1 MNYLEQNYSA
11 FPVLSLI
18 LMGLLVYFVLHILR
32 FSIPYVSKNRNLKEW
47 FSQHFSLFELSV
59 WVVFALW
66 FRPNLMRK
74 NIYAGVGLGLILLA
88 IFVWIAWFGLRNLV
102 AGFIFKSNS
111 GLKIGEQI
119 QIGDQTG
126 VILKLGYRNIVLD
139 AANGNMVSLAYSQ
152 IMNLPLIKISSNEQ
166 RHSTSF
172 ELHTAKTENI
182 LKLTNEIKAKI
193 LMHPRC
199 SLTEQPKVEL
209 LQEQEHKMLF
219 SIKIFA
225 VENKYLSVIE
235 EYIKGAF
242 VD

>member
-18 LMGLLVYFVLHILR
+18 LMGLLVYFVLRIFR
-32 FSIPYVSKNRNLKEW
+32 FAIPYVAKNRNLREW
-47 FSQHFSLFELSV
+47 LGQYFSLFELSV

-66 FRPNLMRK
+66 FLPNLMRK
-74 NIYAGVGLGLILLA
+74 NIYAGIGLSLILIA
-88 IFVWIAWFGLRNLV
+88 IFIWIAWFGLRNLV

-119 QIGDQTG
+119 QIGDQSG
-126 VILKLGYRNIVLD
+126 IILKLGYRNIVLD
-139 AANGNMVSLAYSQ
+139 SANGNMVSLAYSQ
-152 IMNLPLIKISSNEQ
+152 ITNLPLIKISSNEQ

-172 ELHTAKTENI
+172 ELHTAKTDNI

-209 LQEQEHKMLF
+209 LQEQGQKMLF

-235 EYIKGAF
+235 EYIKVNF
-242 VD
+242 EE

>member
-66 FRPNLMRK
+66 FLPNLMRK
-74 NIYAGVGLGLILLA
+74 NIYAGVGLGLILIA

-119 QIGDQTG
+119 QIGDQAG